1 MLALVVKESGGPE
14 VLALAEVEDPV
25 PGPCEVRVRVRAA
38 GLNRADLLQRMG
50 LYPPPTG
57 TRADILGLEFAGEV
71 EQLGASV
78 TRWKLGERVMG
89 IAAGAAQAQL
99 VVAPERMLLP
109 IPPKLGD
116 AEAAAI
122 PEAFLTAHDAL
133 YSQAA
138 LRAGEILLIH
148 AVGSGVG
155 TAALQLACA
164 GGCVTLGTSRSADKL
179 QRAVKLG
186 LSHGIRVGEDRLF
199 SKTVLELT
207 RGAGAAVIADFIGA
221 AYLEENLRALA
232 LRGRWV
238 IIGTLGGSRGELDLG
253 RLMARRSR
261 LFGTMLR
268 SRPIEDK
275 IEVTESFARTGLSLF
290 ETGAVAPIVDRVF
303 PAAEA
308 RAAHERMAANDCFG
322 KIVLAF

>member
-148 AVGSGVG
+148 AVGSGGG